1 MPTAGDLTSAEL
13 LFERRDMLAHRRR
26 SNGYYT
32 QVRKVR
38 MKASVR
44 FNMSPFKQR
53 LPRAAAPLLLPRRR
67 AAPLVSNDGD
77 SCGCA
82 LGAKVLAGAFVVSS
96 VWYAWQ
102 AHTSNLGAGAV
113 VLRVFLWS
121 FLGAVVGKLVGIGV
135 YAWRR
140 QRLQVRRFPS

>member
-1 MPTAGDLTSAEL
+1 
-13 LFERRDMLAHRRR
+13 MLAHGRR
-26 SNGYYT
+26 SNGHYT
-32 QVRKVR
+32 QVGKVR
-38 MKASVR
+38 MKAGVR
-44 FNMSPFKQR
+44 FNMRPFRQR
-53 LPRAAAPLLLPRRR
+53 LPRAAVPLLLPRRR
-67 AAPLVSNDGD
+67 RAAPLMSNEGD

-113 VLRVFLWS
+113 GLRVFLWS

-135 YAWRR
+135 YALRR

>member
-1 MPTAGDLTSAEL
+1 MC
-13 LFERRDMLAHRRR
+13 DMLAHRRR

-38 MKASVR
+38 MKTRSR
-44 FNMSPFKQR
+44 SNMRPFRQR
-53 LPRAAAPLLLPRRR
+53 LPRGAAPLLLPRQQ
-67 AAPLVSNDGD
+67 AAPLVSNDAD

-82 LGAKVLAGAFVVSS
+82 LGAKFLAAAFVVSS

-113 VLRVFLWS
+113 GLRIFLWS
-121 FLGAVVGKLVGIGV
+121 FLGAMAGKLVGIGV
-135 YAWRR
+135 YGWRR
-140 QRLQVRRFPS
+140 QRLQFRRFPSSG